1 MAKSIKAYQF
11 SARFKKEYN
20 DLLLAATQNCSKN
33 DHLKMR
39 GKMLHFS
46 GASPGD
52 FSLPTR
58 QTSDPVQDSITSFIL
73 KLFPSISTVSA

>member
-1 MAKSIKAYQF
+1 M
-11 SARFKKEYN
+11 
-20 DLLLAATQNCSKN
+20 LAATQNCGKN

-46 GASPGD
+46 GARPGD

-58 QTSDPVQDSITSFIL
+58 QTIDPAQDSITSFIL
-73 KLFPSISTVSA
+73 KLFPSISTVSE